1 MDLIIIVVKKKGKFE
16 LLLVG
21 RYVYTQLMFFLL
33 IIVYGVH
40 DHDHGY

>member
-33 IIVYGVH
+33 PFVEYNITSAFIF
-40 DHDHGY
+40 